1 MIVDIKS
8 TSQTSKRIICDFT
21 GYYMAE
27 SNVEKRASLDEDSHI
42 RLLSLKLSL
51 IRTLVLSIVKV

>member
-1 MIVDIKS
+1 MIVNIKS
-8 TSQTSKRIICDFT
+8 TSQTSKRIICDPT

-27 SNVEKRASLDEDSHI
+27 SDVEKRASPTEDSHI

-51 IRTLVLSIVKV
+51 IGAPASALVKV